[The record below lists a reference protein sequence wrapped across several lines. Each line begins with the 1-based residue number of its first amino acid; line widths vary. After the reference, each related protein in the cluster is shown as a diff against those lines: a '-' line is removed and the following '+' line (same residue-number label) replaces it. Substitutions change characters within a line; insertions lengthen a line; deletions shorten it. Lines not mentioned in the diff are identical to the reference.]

1 MEESY
6 CLQFQIK
13 TIGFCHTFKVWILT
27 LMGYIVSGYPNKDFK
42 NCRGGVLFLPVML
55 LLLSWTIYKVPA
67 PVSDAPQPAGGR
79 GSLFSTFYSPVFA
92 AAGD

>member
-1 MEESY
+1 
-6 CLQFQIK
+6 
-13 TIGFCHTFKVWILT
+13 
-27 LMGYIVSGYPNKDFK
+27 MGYIVSGYPNKDFK
-42 NCRGGVLFLPVML
+42 NCRGGVLFLPVMF